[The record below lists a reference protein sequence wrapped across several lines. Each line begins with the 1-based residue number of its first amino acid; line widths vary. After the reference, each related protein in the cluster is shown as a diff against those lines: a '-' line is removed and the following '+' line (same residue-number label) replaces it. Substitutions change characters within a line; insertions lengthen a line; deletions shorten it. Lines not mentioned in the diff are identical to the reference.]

1 MFIAKVDTYYTT
13 YALGKTEAEAKRLA
27 LRSAF
32 KYLTERGAEADPG
45 KPYTTQKQVEEYLGC
60 SVWEIEPGTAIQE
73 Y

>member
-13 YALGKTEAEAKRLA
+13 YALGKTEHEARRLA
-27 LRSAF
+27 LSSAL
-32 KYLTERGAEADPG
+32 KWLSDRGAEMDPG
-45 KPYTTQKQVEEYLGC
+45 KPYRTQKQVEEYLGC